1 MARQTVKNPSNL
13 QIVWDDGAVLVF
25 SFAGAA
31 ADGGATINCGIVHLA
46 PHLQVPE
53 LSLRPIN
60 AIQNTIQ
67 HSGQLYADPQTW
79 IETIKGAARGRFPN
93 IQIDYDDQFAIQYT
107 SYVFSNPPSFTLQF
121 LYSLA
126 G

>member
-1 MARQTVKNPSNL
+1 MARQTLKNPSNL

-31 ADGGATINCGIVHLA
+31 ADGGAAVSCGIVHFV

-53 LSLRPIN
+53 LSLSPIA

-79 IETIKGAARGRFPN
+79 IETIKGAARGNIPK
-93 IQIDYDDQFAIQYT
+93 IQIDYDDRVTIQYT
-107 SYVFSNPPSFTLQF
+107 SYIFDNPPSFTLQF

>member
-31 ADGGATINCGIVHLA
+31 ADGGATVSCGIVHLV
-46 PHLQVPE
+46 PHLQVPQ
-53 LSLRPIN
+53 LSLSPIA
-60 AIQNTIQ
+60 AIQNTLQ
-67 HSGQLYADPQTW
+67 HSAQLYADPQTW
-79 IETIKGAARGRFPN
+79 IETIKGAARGSLQS
-93 IQIDYDDQFAIQYT
+93 IQIDYDDRVTIQYT
-107 SYVFSNPPSFTLQF
+107 SYVFDNPPSFTLQF
-121 LYSLA
+121 LYRLA